1 MQEPKSLD
9 QWRHEIR
16 VVGKR
21 HWGTFYESFVGVP
34 ISNYPRFYR
43 ALNLYGEWAILE
55 AVIASSNQTLTGD
68 PLPYVLKVAQ
78 SKWKE
83 DQLIKDEVDN
93 YEDSIKEAIENSR
106 KHNEELAKKLKKAK
120 ARRR

>member
-16 VVGKR
+16 VVGKK
-21 HWGTFYESFVGVP
+21 HWGTFYETFIGVP

-43 ALNLYGEWAILE
+43 SLNMYGEWAILE
-55 AVIASSNQTLTGD
+55 AIVAASNQTLTGD
-68 PLPYVLKVAQ
+68 PLAYVLKIAH

-83 DQLIKDEVDN
+83 DQLVKDEYN
-93 YEDSIKEAIENSR
+93 QYEDRIKEAIEKSQR
-106 KHNEELAKKLKKAK
+106 RNEELAKKLKKAQ
-120 ARRR
+120 RR

>member
-9 QWRHEIR
+9 QWRREIR
-16 VVGKR
+16 VVGKK

-43 ALNLYGEWAILE
+43 ALNMYGEWAILE
-55 AVIASSNQTLTGD
+55 AIVASSNQELTGD
-68 PLPYVLKVAQ
+68 PLNYVIKVAH

-83 DQLIKDEVDN
+83 DQLIKDESTE
-93 YEDSIKEAIENSR
+93 YEDKIKEAVDNSR
-106 KHNEELAKKLKKAK
+106 KHNEDLAKKLKKAQ
-120 ARRR
+120 RR